1 MSNTIGDILFTAAII
16 CLAIFLCGLAL
27 LATGSDPYAAVR
39 GENVPDALKLLGVG
53 GTGFVIAGSFGMFF
67 K

>member
-1 MSNTIGDILFTAAII
+1 MSKTIGDILFTAAVV
-16 CLAIFLCGLAL
+16 CLGLFACGVVT

-39 GENVPDALKLLGVG
+39 GENVPTALRLIGGGGVG
-53 GTGFVIAGSFGMFF
+53 FVVSGSLGMFF